1 MEPKTPDFILLGRL
15 FQQETKMRNLIIAAC
30 CAALMGSVSVAS
42 AQTASPAK
50 QDTMKTTSPMDS
62 NAKMTKKKH
71 KSKKSTKSDDSM
83 KNDTTKD
90 TK

>member
-1 MEPKTPDFILLGRL
+1 MRRYSFLLCPL
-15 FQQETKMRNLIIAAC
+15 LLS
-30 CAALMGSVSVAS
+30 AALNS
-42 AQTASPAK
+42 QTASPAK